1 MSLNADDIVELQNLV
16 KEEKSFRQS
25 LSHLDR
31 LFTDKKTITL
41 LNNVSNLSADS
52 PGWQEMVKWIVGKM
66 SDFPRIK

>member
-31 LFTDKKTITL
+31 VFTDKKTITL
-41 LNNVSNLSADS
+41 LNDVSNLTIDIEA
-52 PGWQEMVKWIVGKM
+52 WEEMVKLITEKLAA
-66 SDFPRIK
+66 SK